1 MANVVINDKHLIDIA
16 NAIRL
21 KTSGTRIENALVD
34 TTYPEVI
41 VTKSDNALTFDLCEP
56 DTSYQTQYPAQTEP
70 YAIKV
75 DCSTL
80 IEMGAA
86 RLEYELKGVGC
97 YGPATKI
104 NHVDNGGVS
113 MVSSVEYDLR
123 DKVAVVVGM
132 YDSYSKAEAALA
144 PGYDDVRDI
153 GYIRV
158 FPNDTAD
165 YVPDGVF
172 IAKSQTGE
180 FEFKGKVKNVEGLTL
195 FLWRTT
201 DTEIQPCYF
210 YGEVVGYNKDGDVVG
225 TTIKVERPV
234 EVLNT
239 FTPGEMAEHIK
250 SIPQIITAPE
260 DEQWVNFYDLDG
272 TLKYIWSRAELE
284 AATEL
289 PPVIEREGLVSDGWN
304 WTLEGLKAC
313 GTPMNVAMHYQTTHG
328 GLEVVIK
335 VRPSAGATITSYV
348 RPKYSP
354 QAAVG
359 WVSSVP
365 FTVDWGDGTIER
377 PDYTYPA
384 NLSPYYHKY
393 GQAGEYRIK
402 IYADE
407 GDYPNLWYN
416 FDIRDDALP
425 NGSESYFL
433 GTKTADGTV
442 AIAYKEIYHPSSFCF
457 DGAGNS
463 EGCYPAWVIQKNNP
477 YLEIVTWP
485 RDNAYG
491 GYVTG
496 RETGIENHP
505 FGGYYGSLKF
515 LVIPYYVGQ
524 VGAVEGQGNNLKT
537 LSFSETPA
545 DKIAAKY
552 DGSIQNLV
560 ALKSI
565 YYAPRYYNNAY
576 FPGIPSSYGAL
587 SLRKVAYPKGHN
599 FDKYGDVY
607 NIYLPSGESPYLTDI
622 YVPYY
627 TPPRIPEA
635 DIEKMQIY
643 GKGIVRFHVP
653 KGRIDIYRVLEGWS
667 EIPKAAF
674 VDDLEVEED

>member
-80 IEMGAA
+80 VEMGAA
-86 RLEYELKGVGC
+86 RIEYTLKGVGC
-97 YGPATKI
+97 YGLVI
-104 NHVDNGGVS
+104 
-113 MVSSVEYDLR
+113 SVIRDKFDDSTSRVIGHEYDYL
-123 DKVAVVVGM
+123 DKVAVVKGL
-132 YDSYSKAEAALA
+132 YDSYGDAEADLA
-144 PGYDDVRDI
+144 PGYDD
-153 GYIRV
+153 IRETGHRTV
-158 FPNDTAD
+158 MEKDWVQEQLPSYQPLYA
-165 YVPDGVF
+165 
-172 IAKSQTGE
+172 SEQSGE
-180 FEFKGKVKNVEGLTL
+180 FEFSDSLKNTNGITF

-313 GTPMNVAMHYQTTHG
+313 GTPMNVAMHYQTIHG

-335 VRPSAGATITSYV
+335 IRQTTGATITSYV

-377 PDYTYPA
+377 PDYAYPA

-416 FDIRDDALP
+416 FDIPDDALP
-425 NGSESYFL
+425 NGSQSSFIKGGY
-433 GTKTADGTV
+433 
-442 AIAYKEIYHPSSFCF
+442 YKEIYHPSSFCF

-463 EGCYPAWVIQKNNP
+463 KGCYPAWVQNQDNP

-485 RDNAYG
+485 RDNVYG

-524 VGAVEGQGNNLKT
+524 VGAVEGQGSNLKA

-545 DKIAAKY
+545 DKIAARY

-576 FPGIPSSYGAL
+576 FPGIPSSYGGL
-587 SLRKVAYPKGHN
+587 TLRKVAYPKGHN
-599 FDKYGDVY
+599 FDNYGDVY
-607 NIYLPSGESPYLTDI
+607 NIYLPSGELSYLTDI

-635 DIEKMQIY
+635 DIEKMSFY
-643 GKGIVRFHVP
+643 STGIVKFHVP
-653 KGRIDIYRVLEGWS
+653 KGRIDVYRVLEGWS

-674 VDDLEVEED
+674 VDDLEIKED